1 MTYFYYQTSRRA
13 TFVSSDKKEI
23 IRTIQE
29 YVDRYNSEGAEHNLR
44 VPREGEIKRRKNLV
58 LILGYETDVET
69 DAETDSDTDLEP
81 ETIEAN
87 GGVQF
92 NIYTN
97 ALDDLAAE
105 FAGDI
110 ERLKRGDLYKVTT
123 PYDSRSRQN
132 VFLPLELAVRL
143 KKFALVDGTPISDDT
158 VREKQK

>member
-1 MTYFYYQTSRRA
+1 
-13 TFVSSDKKEI
+13 
-23 IRTIQE
+23 
-29 YVDRYNSEGAEHNLR
+29 
-44 VPREGEIKRRKNLV
+44 
-58 LILGYETDVET
+58 
-69 DAETDSDTDLEP
+69 
-81 ETIEAN
+81 
-87 GGVQF
+87 F

>member
-1 MTYFYYQTSRRA
+1 MSYFYYQTSRRA
-13 TFVSSDKKEI
+13 AFVSSDKEEI

-29 YVDRYNSEGAEHNLR
+29 YIDRYDSEGAEHNLR
-44 VPREGEIKRRKNLV
+44 VPQESKIKRRKNLV
-58 LILGYETDVET
+58 LILGYKT
-69 DAETDSDTDLEP
+69 DAETDADSEP

-92 NIYTN
+92 DIYAN
-97 ALDDLAAE
+97 ALDDLAAA